1 MARIVLTMPTIRSY
15 NKRLEAL
22 RSERSSFI
30 DLYRELSDYHLSHR
44 GRFLV
49 ADRNK
54 GHKRNTRQ
62 YNNTSRMAARTLAS
76 GMMAGI
82 TSPARPW
89 FKLAAPDPEMNE
101 FTAVK
106 EWLHVVQVTMNR
118 VFSTSN
124 LYNSLHT
131 LYSELGVFG
140 TGSMGV
146 YQDFNNVI
154 WCKPYT
160 VGSYMIGA
168 DGRNNIDTFYREYE
182 ITVGECV
189 KQFGYD
195 NCSNAVRQMWDTGS
209 IESWIEIV
217 HAVEPNDNRDNNS
230 PLSRDKKYRS
240 VYYEKRSVG
249 NREISNRD
257 TGGSGSDQFL
267 RRSGFDEFPILTPR
281 WDITGEDIYATDC
294 PGMDA
299 IGDTKAL
306 QLGEKRKYQALDKL
320 VNPPLQGDANL
331 KTKISKGGLGPN
343 EIVWTDPNSKGLSS
357 IYGNYRPDLGA
368 MMTVNNEAEHR
379 IKRAFYEDLF
389 LMLANSDRRQIT
401 AREVAEKQEE
411 KLLMLGPVLER
422 LHTELLDPL
431 IDRTFSIL
439 QQSGVLPVPPPE
451 LQDKELGVEYVS
463 ILAQAQRMVAVG
475 GLERLTGFTA
485 QIASVWPEA
494 RHKVD
499 AMQVVDEYAE
509 SMGVNPRVVQADDK
523 ANQIM
528 QAERQ
533 ASMAAQAQTQ
543 AADMA
548 QTAKIASETDTSGE
562 NALTEILQQAGLR

>member
-1 MARIVLTMPTIRSY
+1 
-15 NKRLEAL
+15 
-22 RSERSSFI
+22 
-30 DLYRELSDYHLSHR
+30 
-44 GRFLV
+44 
-49 ADRNK
+49 
-54 GHKRNTRQ
+54 
-62 YNNTSRMAARTLAS
+62 
-76 GMMAGI
+76 
-82 TSPARPW
+82 
-89 FKLAAPDPEMNE
+89 
-101 FTAVK
+101 
-106 EWLHVVQVTMNR
+106 MNR
-118 VFSTSN
+118 VFNASN

-140 TGSMGV
+140 TGAMGV
-146 YQDFNNVI
+146 YQDFDNVI

-189 KQFGYD
+189 KQFGYE
-195 NCSNAVRQMWDTGS
+195 NCSKAVQQMWDTGN

-230 PLSRDKKYRS
+230 PMARDKAYRS
-240 VYYEKRSVG
+240 VYYEKKSVG
-249 NREISNRD
+249 NRDISNRD
-257 TGGSGSDQFL
+257 QGPNVKNQFL
-267 RRSGFDEFPILTPR
+267 RKSGFDEFPILTPR

-320 VNPPLQGDANL
+320 VNPPLQGDSNL
-331 KTKISKGGLGPN
+331 KTKVAKGGLGPN
-343 EIVWTDPNSKGLSS
+343 EIVWTDANSKGLQS

-368 MMTVNNEAEHR
+368 MMTVNQEAENR

-485 QIASVWPEA
+485 QIANVWPEA
-494 RHKVD
+494 RHKID
-499 AMQVVDEYAE
+499 ALQVVDEYAE
-509 SMGVNPRVVQADDK
+509 SMGVNPRVVQADDQ
-523 ANQIM
+523 AGEAIAAENQ
-528 QAERQ
+528 QAQ
-533 ASMAAQAQTQ
+533 AAQAQAM

-548 QTAKIASETDTSGE
+548 QTAKTASEADTSGD
-562 NALTEILQQAGLR
+562 NGLTDMMRQAGLA

>member
-1 MARIVLTMPTIRSY
+1 MTTIRSY

-22 RSERSSFI
+22 KSERSSFI
-30 DLYRELSDYHLSHR
+30 ALYRELSDYHLAHR

-49 ADRNK
+49 SDRNK

-101 FTAVK
+101 FSAVK
-106 EWLHVVQVTMNR
+106 EWLHIVQVTMNR

-131 LYSELGVFG
+131 LYAELGVFG
-140 TGSMGV
+140 TGAMGV
-146 YQDFNNVI
+146 YKDFDNVI

-160 VGSYMIGA
+160 VGSYMLGA

-182 ITVGECV
+182 IPVGECV
-189 KQFGYD
+189 KQFGYE
-195 NCSNAVRQMWDTGS
+195 NCSTAVQQMWDTGNT
-209 IESWIEIV
+209 ESWVELV

-230 PLSRDKKYRS
+230 PLARDKAVRS
-240 VYYEKRSVG
+240 VYYEKKSVG
-249 NREISNRD
+249 NRDISNRD
-257 TGGSGSDQFL
+257 TGPSGPNQFL
-267 RRSGFDEFPILTPR
+267 RKSGFDSFPIMTPR

-306 QLGEKRKYQALDKL
+306 ILGEKRKYQALDKL

-331 KTKISKGGLGPN
+331 KNKVAKSGLGPN
-343 EIVWTDPNSKGLSS
+343 EIIWTDPNSKGLWSV
-357 IYGNYRPDLGA
+357 YGNYRPDFSA
-368 MMTVNNEAEHR
+368 IMTVNQEAEQR
-379 IKRAFYEDLF
+379 VKRAFYEDLF

-439 QQSGVLPVPPPE
+439 QEARVLPVPPPE

-494 RHKVD
+494 RHKID
-499 AMQVVDEYAE
+499 ALQVVDEYAE
-509 SMGVNPRVVQADDK
+509 SMGVNPRVVQADD
-523 ANQIM
+523 
-528 QAERQ
+528 QADQAVEAEQQ
-533 ASMAAQAQTQ
+533 ASAAAQAQ
-543 AADMA
+543 AMVGEMA
-548 QTAKIASETDTSGE
+548 QTAKTASETDTTGDT
-562 NALTEILQQAGLR
+562 ALAAVMQQAGLA

>member
-1 MARIVLTMPTIRSY
+1 MTTIRSY
-15 NKRLEAL
+15 NKRLESL
-22 RSERSSFI
+22 KSERSSFI
-30 DLYRELSDYHLSHR
+30 ALYRELSDYHLAHR

-49 ADRNK
+49 SDRNK

-89 FKLAAPDPEMNE
+89 FKLAAPDPELNE
-101 FTAVK
+101 FSSVK
-106 EWLHVVQVTMNR
+106 EWLHVVQSTMNR
-118 VFSTSN
+118 VFNASN

-131 LYSELGVFG
+131 LYAELGVFG
-140 TGSMGV
+140 TGAMGV
-146 YQDFNNVI
+146 YQDFDNVI

-168 DGRNNIDTFYREYE
+168 DGRNMIDTFYREYE

-189 KQFGYD
+189 KQFGYE
-195 NCSNAVRQMWDTGS
+195 NCSTSVQQMWDTGS

-217 HAVEPNDNRDNNS
+217 HAVEPNDDRDNNS
-230 PLSRDKKYRS
+230 PLARDKAFRS
-240 VYYEKRSVG
+240 VYYEKKSVG
-249 NREISNRD
+249 NRDISNRD
-257 TGGSGSDQFL
+257 TGDSGPNQFL
-267 RRSGFDEFPILTPR
+267 RKSGFDDFPILTPR

-294 PGMDA
+294 PGIDA

-320 VNPPLQGDANL
+320 VNPPLQGDSNL
-331 KTKISKGGLGPN
+331 KTKVAKSGLGPN
-343 EIVWTDPNSKGLSS
+343 EIVWTDANSKGLQS
-357 IYGNYRPDLGA
+357 IYGNYRPDLNA
-368 MMTVNNEAEHR
+368 MMVVNKEAEDR

-431 IDRTFSIL
+431 IDRTFTIL
-439 QQSGVLPVPPPE
+439 QQAGVLPVPPPE
-451 LQDKELGVEYVS
+451 LQGQELGVEYVS

-475 GLERLTGFTA
+475 GIERLTGFTA
-485 QIASVWPEA
+485 QIANVWPEA
-494 RHKVD
+494 RHKID

-509 SMGVNPRVVQADDK
+509 SMGVNPRIVQADD
-523 ANQIM
+523 
-528 QAERQ
+528 QAQEAIAAEQ
-533 ASMAAQAQTQ
+533 EVSAAAQAQAM

-548 QTAKIASETDTSGE
+548 QTAKTASEADTNGD
-562 NALTEILQQAGLR
+562 NALTTMMQQAGLV